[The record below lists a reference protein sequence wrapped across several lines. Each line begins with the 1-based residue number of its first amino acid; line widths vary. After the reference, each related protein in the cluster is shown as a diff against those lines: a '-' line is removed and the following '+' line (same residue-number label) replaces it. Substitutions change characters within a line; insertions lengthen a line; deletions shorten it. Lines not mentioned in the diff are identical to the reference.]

1 MGLCAHCLLCTY
13 SVQSP
18 ALRGTLCSLQ
28 ITQLTPV
35 EFCPSEEGEQSS
47 VYLRAAINL
56 WLGFKRSRTRS
67 NNISKLNKSYL
78 EHSILSLH
86 VGWSSPPPPTFT
98 VQSTLQSED
107 IFLLIPVCMLVAT
120 RTNFLPSWTNTS
132 SVGAGTGKLGSCL
145 WQEADLDVKQTRVCS
160 IFSLN

>member
-18 ALRGTLCSLQ
+18 ALRGTICSLQ

-86 VGWSSPPPPTFT
+86 VGWSSPPPNLYCSKHFA
-98 VQSTLQSED
+98 VRGHISID
-107 IFLLIPVCMLVAT
+107 
-120 RTNFLPSWTNTS
+120 
-132 SVGAGTGKLGSCL
+132 SCL
-145 WQEADLDVKQTRVCS
+145 HAGSNKNQLFTKLDKQEQRGSRHRKAWQLLMARGWSGCKTDKGL
-160 IFSLN
+160 